1 MKNRKKKNPTLARII
16 LVAKAAAL
24 VGLVTGGIAADHAV
38 ENFWA
43 TYDVRAV
50 EKTSWAEYQGYQTL
64 KAQKVEQAAAHA
76 TTPAPDKKNKKQ
88 HVSAIPAPPTPA
100 KFAQADSIGIFI
112 TGKGR

>member
-1 MKNRKKKNPTLARII
+1 MKNRKKKNPTIGRII
-16 LVAKAAAL
+16 LAAKAAAL
-24 VGLVTGGIAADHAV
+24 IGLVAGGIAADHTV

-50 EKTSWAEYQGYQTL
+50 EKTSWAEFQDYQTL

-76 TTPAPDKKNKKQ
+76 TSPAPDKRAKKQ
-88 HVSAIPAPPTPA
+88 HVSSIPAPPKPD

-112 TGKGR
+112 KGR